1 MDYTSNFNLKKP
13 AQTDFYNVSDFNDN
27 ADIIDTKLKANADA
41 ASGAES
47 KAKAALPESDFT
59 GANVLAKMAAD
70 KSVVPVKNG
79 GTGASSSSSA
89 LSNLGGLSKSG
100 GIMAGDIIMGT
111 NKVKYNSSGQTYM
124 HFWGNDT
131 EGLAKTNNVDIGS
144 WQGVSFSNTCSTGPV
159 SKGSPAVSIS
169 TRSGN
174 IYLTGD
180 IKTADGNNYVQSLL
194 TGGKISVVK
203 SIQRGIYKFTDEDNA
218 SISISTVDSSKCSVF
233 INNQY
238 IGGQCGHIYGS
249 QVVSLTSSKL
259 TISPNYYRYNS
270 DNNYGTAGWEIVEF
284 Y

>member
-13 AQTDFYNVSDFNDN
+13 EQTDFYNVSDFNDN

-100 GIMAGDIIMGT
+100 GTMAGDIIMGT

-124 HFWGNDT
+124 HLWGNDA

-180 IKTADGNNYVQSLL
+180 IKTADGKNYVQSLL

-203 SIQRGIYKFTDEDNA
+203 SIQRGY
-218 SISISTVDSSKCSVF
+218 C
-233 INNQY
+233 
-238 IGGQCGHIYGS
+238 
-249 QVVSLTSSKL
+249 TSSTA
-259 TISPNYYRYNS
+259 TINAVNTSKSILIINSHSECLNNGVSNNNKYYLPSATLANSTTITFDYVHDNGGDHYYNYE
-270 DNNYGTAGWEIVEF
+270 WQVIEF